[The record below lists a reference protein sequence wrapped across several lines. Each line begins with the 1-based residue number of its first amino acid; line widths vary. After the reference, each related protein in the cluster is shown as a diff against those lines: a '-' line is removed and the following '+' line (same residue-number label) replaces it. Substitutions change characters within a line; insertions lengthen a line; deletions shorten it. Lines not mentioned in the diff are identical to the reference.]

1 VKRALLI
8 GLTLG
13 AVAALA
19 QDRTQAVP
27 ESGAVWLKTEI
38 TPPSPDDGGCLFL
51 AYGANDAGQA
61 VAPQVYPFNGARCA
75 TVRTAS
81 LNAVKKDLGVGTG
94 AAP

>member
-1 VKRALLI
+1 MRAFVLAAVLL
-8 GLTLG
+8 

-27 ESGAVWLKTEI
+27 EAGVAWVKSEI

-51 AYGANDAGQA
+51 AYGVNDAGIAVTPQA
-61 VAPQVYPFNGARCA
+61 YPFNGARCA

-81 LNAVKKDLGVGTG
+81 TNAVKKDLGVGTG